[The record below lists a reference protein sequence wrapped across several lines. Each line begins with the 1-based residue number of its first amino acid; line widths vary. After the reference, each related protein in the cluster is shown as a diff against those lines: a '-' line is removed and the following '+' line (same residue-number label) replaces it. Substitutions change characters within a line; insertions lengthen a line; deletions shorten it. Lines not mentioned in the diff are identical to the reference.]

1 MKNKLMKIISLILCT
16 LLLTPLFACD
26 NTGDDGNNPP
36 KQTNFYEEILTISS
50 PKLYCYEQFDNMD
63 DATAYAKTW
72 RENYELFIPEIE
84 EADSLKIKFITYR
97 SDSEREKFYHKME
110 FEYSVDGDYFLMGN
124 TTVYK
129 KGELDKTKFHI
140 ETHEGYVF
148 PTRKEMEYYY
158 REDGKIGYTIHGIE
172 EMIYEYGI
180 MQDNFV
186 IAEGKLFLK
195 KEDTKTPQEI
205 KAIILDNI
213 VPVEEQKY
221 NNKEIS
227 VNFILQIDALNIGRI
242 YGSVA
247 YENYEQFEKI
257 TKSLNTGLNTFS
269 YVIKSKDFNKITN
282 FVCRQISQ
290 FYVIPDYYVA
300 FEFEDLQ
307 TSGEMIK
314 VNVKAV
320 TTPISLL
327 KEEDA
332 KMNQYSL
339 VVTGETKKGYNITI
353 KNGYGNIFNGTITAE
368 DKTTINLEEI
378 EQKIL
383 SNIMLVKGE

>member
-1 MKNKLMKIISLILCT
+1 MLMIS
-16 LLLTPLFACD
+16 PLFACD
-26 NTGDDGNNPP
+26 NTGNDESNNPPPETP

-50 PKLYCYEQFDNMD
+50 PKLYCYEQFDNID

-72 RENYELFIPEIE
+72 REDYELYIPAIQD
-84 EADSLKIKFITYR
+84 ADNLKIVFITYQ
-97 SDSEREKFYHKME
+97 SDSEREKFYHKIE

-327 KEEDA
+327 KEDS
-332 KMNQYSL
+332 KMYEYSL
-339 VVTGETKKGYNITI
+339 VVTEEIEKGYKITI
-353 KNGYGNIFNGTITAE
+353 KNGYGNIFNGTITVE
-368 DKTTINLEEI
+368 DKTNFNLEEI
-378 EQKIL
+378 EQNIL
-383 SNIMLVKGE
+383 SNIVLIKGE